1 MTSQTG
7 QEMIRIHKLSNIS
20 RSKGNQAMN
29 FGQLIRYNVR
39 NTFLQNHPEN
49 VTGRLFPDV
58 FFFFKKRFNKIKAK
72 WSAH

>member
-1 MTSQTG
+1 
-7 QEMIRIHKLSNIS
+7 
-20 RSKGNQAMN
+20 MN

-39 NTFLQNHPEN
+39 NTFLQNHAEN
-49 VTGRLFPDV
+49 VTGRLVPDV